1 MMKPVSLNQLK
12 KNQIF
17 QISAI
22 VENAEFGQLD
32 DMVVRRLADLGFC
45 VGQTVE
51 VIGQGVLGI
60 GPYAVRLGNQSQ
72 FTLRRAE
79 AKKIMCLPL

>member
-1 MMKPVSLNQLK
+1 MDYSPLNQLK

-17 QISAI
+17 QIHAI
-22 VENAEFGQLD
+22 VENREFGQLD
-32 DMVVRRLADLGFC
+32 DVVVRRLKDLGFG

-51 VIGQGVLGI
+51 IIGHGVFGI

-79 AKKIMCLPL
+79 AKKIICMPI

>member
-1 MMKPVSLNQLK
+1 MTYSLNKLK

-17 QISAI
+17 QIKII
-22 VENAEFGQLD
+22 VENPEFGELD
-32 DMVVRRLADLGFC
+32 AVVSRRLEDLGFGS
-45 VGQTVE
+45 GQTVE
-51 VIGQGVLGI
+51 VIGRGVFGI

-79 AKKIMCLPL
+79 AQKVICMPL

>member
-1 MMKPVSLNQLK
+1 MDYSPLNQLK

-17 QISAI
+17 QIHAI
-22 VENAEFGQLD
+22 VANQEFGQLD
-32 DMVVRRLADLGFC
+32 EMVMRRLKDLGFNE
-45 VGQTVE
+45 GQTVE
-51 VIGQGVLGI
+51 IIGHGVFGI

-79 AKKIMCLPL
+79 AKKIICMPI